1 MKYNVYSAIGRTG
14 SVRLQ
19 RIITYNFVFS
29 QAEHYV
35 ETGEILH
42 EMLHLS
48 ESFSKIIIKINGSP
62 VSEIELPIIEKSEAY
77 KSTGNF
83 IVSNNSYSFPESFYE
98 IKCEDIFLHS
108 HLCTW
113 AVKEDWINVL
123 STRKNKSELPMSLKI
138 AERTGNWSGGNN
150 IDDVHYDENKFYSD
164 RPFHIPVQEYINH
177 LDTLHLKEQMF
188 LEGVKRDTGKDAI
201 ITYLEDSYDEI
212 EVKFDVNIPE
222 YFRYEL
228 DAYKSKKRPKNLII
242 NYNELIDAYNHYE
255 YPHNPHIKKHKMITE
270 G

>member
-19 RIITYNFVFS
+19 RIITYNFTMS
-29 QAEHYV
+29 EADHYA
-35 ETGEILH
+35 ETGEVLH
-42 EMLHLS
+42 QMLHLS
-48 ESFSKIIIKINGSP
+48 ERFSKTIIKINEEPISK
-62 VSEIELPIIEKSEAY
+62 IELPIIEKSEVY

-98 IKCEDIFLHS
+98 IKCKDIFLHS
-108 HLCTW
+108 HLCSW
-113 AVKEDWINVL
+113 AVKEDWTNVL

-138 AERTGNWSGGNN
+138 ADRTGNWSGGDN

-164 RPFHIPVQEYINH
+164 RPFHLPVEEYISH
-177 LDTLHLKEQMF
+177 LDSLHLKEQMF

-212 EVKFDVNIPE
+212 EVKFDVKIPE
-222 YFRYEL
+222 DFRNEL
-228 DAYKSKKRPKNLII
+228 NTYKSKRRPKDYII

-255 YPHNPHIKKHKMITE
+255 YPHIKKIK
-270 G
+270 

>member
-19 RIITYNFVFS
+19 RIITYNFAFS

-48 ESFSKIIIKINGSP
+48 ESFSKIIIKINGGP

-138 AERTGNWSGGNN
+138 AERTGNWSGGDN
-150 IDDVHYDENKFYSD
+150 IDDIHYDENKFYSD
-164 RPFHIPVQEYINH
+164 RPFHFPVEEYIGILGMLN
-177 LDTLHLKEQMF
+177 LKEQMF
-188 LEGVKRDTGKDAI
+188 IEGVKRDTGKHPI
-201 ITYLEDSYDEI
+201 ILCLEDSYDTI
-212 EVKFDVNIPE
+212 ETKLNLHIEENLRKEMDT
-222 YFRYEL
+222 R
-228 DAYKSKKRPKNLII
+228 KSKRRPKDYIL
-242 NYNELIDAYNHYE
+242 NYDELIDAYNKYE
-255 YPHNPHIKKHKMITE
+255 YQPIERTK
-270 G
+270 